1 MTEGPRTV
9 TIRLT
14 YLGNLRRHMGCNS
27 EEVVVERPVSV
38 KGVLERLVETHGP
51 ALTDLFYN
59 QYGWL
64 DPRLFFLID
73 QDGDRVRADLDSQ
86 LTGTEEVTLML
97 GIPMSG
103 G

>member
-1 MTEGPRTV
+1 
-9 TIRLT
+9 
-14 YLGNLRRHMGCNS
+14 MGCNS

-73 QDGDRVRADLDSQ
+73 QDGDRVRADLDSR

-97 GIPMSG
+97 GMPMSG